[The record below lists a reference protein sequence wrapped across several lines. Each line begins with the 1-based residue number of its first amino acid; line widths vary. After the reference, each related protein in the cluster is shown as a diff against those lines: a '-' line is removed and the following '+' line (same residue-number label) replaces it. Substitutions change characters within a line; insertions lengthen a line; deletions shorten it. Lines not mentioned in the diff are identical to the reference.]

1 MSFKNRGLGRGLE
14 ALLVDVSTNEGKPEE
29 VKVDRPNGT
38 LNDAKRV
45 DDLVEPVE
53 LANHQECAAILAEA
67 LVLKELIYEIEQ
79 QLRDF

>member
-29 VKVDRPNGT
+29 VKVDRPDGT

-45 DDLVEPVE
+45 DDLVEPRSGY
-53 LANHQECAAILAEA
+53 
-67 LVLKELIYEIEQ
+67 LK
-79 QLRDF
+79 